1 MQGEALNAIVWLE
14 DKREC
19 DENQEASSLE
29 GAAEA
34 WFLRSWVWKRQNDL
48 NKSGEKGQFAKV

>member
-1 MQGEALNAIVWLE
+1 MQGEALNAMVWLE
-14 DKREC
+14 DKRESE
-19 DENQEASSLE
+19 ENEEASRFW

-34 WFLRSWVWKRQNDL
+34 WFLRPWVLKRQYDL